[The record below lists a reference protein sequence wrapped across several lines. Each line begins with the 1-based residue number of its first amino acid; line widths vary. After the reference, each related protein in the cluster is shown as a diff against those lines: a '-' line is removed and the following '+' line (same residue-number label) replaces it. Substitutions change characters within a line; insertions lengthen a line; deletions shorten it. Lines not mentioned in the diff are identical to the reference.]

1 MQDTVYW
8 IWLSLSLA
16 PGRNTLAKLMCEFS
30 SAKEI
35 YDAEEYQLVSC
46 IGSKCADF
54 PPLSD
59 KNLERAE
66 KIFDFCQ
73 KKGVG
78 ILTYADSAFPEALRR
93 ISNPPALLYYRGV
106 LPDFNKDCFISM
118 VGTRRLT
125 DYGRRNAFAIGSSLA
140 KAGAVVVSGMAIG
153 VDGVSMAGALSEGGK
168 TVAVIGSGIDVCYP
182 ECHKRLAREIV
193 KSGCVITEYAPG
205 TRPDKQ
211 NFPRRNRIISGLSCA
226 TVVIEGRERSG
237 ALITAKCAKEQNRAI
252 YALPGNVDI
261 KTSEVS
267 NLLIKNGAKL
277 ITDAYDIVKDFEY
290 KYLGLLNPFTMAE
303 PSDVDMFDVLRELEV
318 SCVAPSDKIFNT
330 YQKKQKREANI
341 DNKVSSYKATDTIK
355 NEESIRQAP
364 EPDTSDFDKNT
375 LSLYKKIP
383 FDADA
388 SIDALTDDENDVRKV
403 MRALLKLEM
412 GGFVEMLPGERVK
425 RKIN

>member
-8 IWLSLSLA
+8 IWLSLSLT
-16 PGRNTLAKLMCEFS
+16 PGRNTLAKLMSEFS
-30 SAKEI
+30 SAKDV
-35 YDAEEYQLVSC
+35 YDAEEYRIISC
-46 IGSKCADF
+46 IGSKCAEF
-54 PPLSD
+54 PALSD

-66 KIFDFCQ
+66 KILDFCLA
-73 KKGVG
+73 KGVG
-78 ILTYADSAFPEALRR
+78 ILTYADSAFPESLRR
-93 ISNPPALLYYRGV
+93 ISNPPAMLYYRGV
-106 LPDFNKDCFISM
+106 LPDFNKECFISM

-125 DYGRRNAFAIGSSLA
+125 DYGRRNAFTIGSSLA

-211 NFPRRNRIISGLSCA
+211 NFPRRNRIISGLCCA

-237 ALITAKCAKEQNRAI
+237 ALITAKCAKEQNRAV

-290 KYLGLLNPFTMAE
+290 EYLGILNPFTMAE
-303 PSDVDMFDVLRELEV
+303 PSDINMFYVLRELEV
-318 SCVAPSDKIFNT
+318 SCVAPSDEIFNT
-330 YQKKQKREANI
+330 YPKKRKREA
-341 DNKVSSYKATDTIK
+341 KTEKRVSASENADTIK
-355 NEESIRQAP
+355 SEELIMQAP
-364 EPDTSDFDKNT
+364 EPTAADFDKNI
-375 LSLYKKIP
+375 LSIYKKIP
-383 FDADA
+383 FDGDA
-388 SIDALTDDENDVRKV
+388 SIDALTDGENDVRKV